1 MALGPLRGRHWAPAD
16 GPAGRKI
23 LGFVFCA
30 ALSFRESLTG
40 LEHKFMTSMIN
51 KLVKLESGSSLTPAS
66 LIHFLINDYLTACS
80 LSQPERC
87 ASRTLAHPIA
97 RQIPFLQSV
106 NIFTD
111 LQKIL

>member
-66 LIHFLINDYLTACS
+66 LIHFLIISPHVAS
-80 LSQPERC
+80 LSPSGALR
-87 ASRTLAHPIA
+87 APSPIPSPVKSRFCNL
-97 RQIPFLQSV
+97 
-106 NIFTD
+106 
-111 LQKIL
+111 